1 MFNFLLRAISG
12 PFSDA
17 KPLELGA
24 RAPALKVTNQDGRTL
39 NLAELYPKGYLLVY
53 FYPKSFTPGCTAQAC
68 SLRDAFA
75 DLAKLN
81 LTILGVSHDTVETQK
96 AFATAQQLPFDLI
109 ADPHSELY
117 NAFGVP
123 GLTRQSFLLKDGQV
137 IWRAL
142 SASTDQQAE
151 DVKKA
156 LAADRAKISVP

>member
-1 MFNFLLRAISG
+1 
-12 PFSDA
+12 
-17 KPLELGA
+17 
-24 RAPALKVTNQDGRTL
+24 
-39 NLAELYPKGYLLVY
+39 
-53 FYPKSFTPGCTAQAC
+53 
-68 SLRDAFA
+68 
-75 DLAKLN
+75 
-81 LTILGVSHDTVETQK
+81 VSHDTVETQK